1 MNCKKYT
8 FCLEDLF
15 KHLATD
21 LNFINH
27 EIIKTKYGYIEMEI
41 DDDKKYF
48 DFKNEM
54 GTPCMDGETCDLL
67 EENNDYVALQEETE
81 GIPFKLSKNE
91 FKIAVTPMYIKNESE
106 MKVNK
111 SFM

>member
-1 MNCKKYT
+1 
-8 FCLEDLF
+8 
-15 KHLATD
+15 
-21 LNFINH
+21 
-27 EIIKTKYGYIEMEI
+27 
-41 DDDKKYF
+41 
-48 DFKNEM
+48 
-54 GTPCMDGETCDLL
+54 MDGETCDLL